1 MSFFAELKRRNVIKV
16 AIAYVVV
23 AWLVMQ
29 FSDVIINNIE
39 APGWVFQAIMLVL
52 GIGFALAL
60 FFAWAFEM
68 TSEGIKREHEVDRSQ
83 SITQQTSRKLDFL
96 IIGVMGVALA
106 YFIWESRFSESA
118 GPATSEPAGVSQNAD
133 LASDEPADRSNEHSI
148 AVLPFV
154 NMSDDQQNEY
164 FSDGISE
171 ELLNVLVR
179 VEGLRVPSRTSSF
192 SFKDSDKKLS
202 EIARELQVDHV
213 LEGSVRKSGDRI
225 RVTAQ
230 LIDVK
235 TDTHLWS
242 DSYTRKL
249 DDIFAVQDEIA
260 QAIVAALKLTLTGE
274 QERDLTRRSTKNVE
288 AYNKYLL
295 GRHLWNSRSLKGLM
309 DSVTPLLEAVEI
321 DPSFTDAL
329 AALAD
334 AYVLIP
340 EYLAGPIDKYIP
352 LAREAV
358 ARTLQMNPDSAR
370 GLTTSGYIKY
380 LYEYDLPGA
389 RADFLRAIE
398 IEPGYAT
405 AHHWY
410 GEALAVERHTD
421 EALEQFRIAAELDPL
436 APIMWHVAGWI
447 SYMAGRLEE
456 SAAYYQKGL
465 EINPHFEAA
474 HGNLAVVYARLGQYD
489 RARGKSRLFSEM
501 SGEDT
506 SVQLTVFAAMEDPSL
521 KPAAMEALD
530 GYTNVNGTME
540 KAQFYMMLDEP
551 DLALDVLEAS
561 FAEGDSY
568 AIYANQ
574 MVIYDPLRDNPRF
587 QAHLAKMNL
596 WP

>member
-1 MSFFAELKRRNVIKV
+1 MSLIAELKRRNVFRV
-16 AIAYVVV
+16 GAAYVIV
-23 AWLVMQ
+23 AWLLVEVASVVLPTFKAPEWVMQ
-29 FSDVIINNIE
+29 VFTFLVI
-39 APGWVFQAIMLVL
+39 L
-52 GIGFALAL
+52 GFPLAL
-60 FFAWAFEM
+60 IFAWAFEL
-68 TSEGIKREHEVDRSQ
+68 TPEGIKRESAVDRAE
-83 SITQQTSRKLDFL
+83 SITHVTGRKLDFI
-96 IIGVMGVALA
+96 IIGLLAVALIFVVVDN
-106 YFIWESRFSESA
+106 YILEA
-118 GPATSEPAGVSQNAD
+118 GPEQ
-133 LASDEPADRSNEHSI
+133 ASVVREKSI

-154 NMSDDQQNEY
+154 NISDDKQNEY

-192 SFKDSDKKLS
+192 TFKGSDMKLA
-202 EIARELQVDHV
+202 EIGRELNVDNV

-242 DSYTRKL
+242 DTYTREL

-260 QAIVAALKLTLTGE
+260 QAIVAALKVTLTGDQE
-274 QERDLTRRSTKNVE
+274 QHLTQRSTDSVE

-295 GRHLWNSRSLKGLM
+295 GRHLWNSRSRKGLI
-309 DSVTPLLEAVEI
+309 DSVTPLREAVEI
-321 DPSFTDAL
+321 DPEFTDAW

-340 EYLAGPIDKYIP
+340 EYSAGPMDQYIP

-358 ARTLQMNPDSAR
+358 SRALALNQDSAR
-370 GLTTSGYIKY
+370 ALTTSGYIKY
-380 LYEYDLPGA
+380 LYEYDLLGA
-389 RADFLRAIE
+389 REDFLKAIE
-398 IEPGYAT
+398 IEPAYAT

-410 GEALAVERHTD
+410 GEALSVERHID
-421 EALEQFRIAAELDPL
+421 EALEQFRIGAELDPL

-447 SYMAGRLEE
+447 TRMAGQYEE
-456 SAAYYQKGL
+456 SLALYQKAL
-465 EINPHFEAA
+465 EINPYFEVT
-474 HGNLAVVYARLGQYD
+474 HGNLAPVYAMLGQYD
-489 RARGKSRLFSEM
+489 RAMAKASQYSEM

-506 SVQLTVFAAMEDPSL
+506 SVELKVFAAMENPSL

-530 GYTNVNGTME
+530 GFTNLNGTMG
-540 KAQFYMMLDEP
+540 KAQFYMWLDEP
-551 DLALDVLEAS
+551 DLAMDTLETS
-561 FAEGDSY
+561 FVEGDSY
-568 AIYANQ
+568 AIYANL
-574 MVIYDPLRDNPRF
+574 MVVYDPLRDNPRF